1 MVPTIHAVKGTV
13 RLSSNCELIGR
24 DSTMADAR
32 DTKKYP
38 ITMPQLSSIKP
49 NIEK

>member
-24 DSTMADAR
+24 DSIMVEAR
-32 DTKKYP
+32 DIKKNP
-38 ITMPQLSSIKP
+38 IILLQLSSIKP